1 MVLEHIFPEDWLE
14 RKGFMSVMFVFL
26 LGFIYSTIGLA
37 IAGALF
43 PTDPMLV
50 AVTFTALLI
59 LPELYKIFSI
69 EERKESLEQK
79 ISLFELWK
87 DDMGMVKIYL
97 TLFISIVMAYALVP
111 LLLPKIVPHMGNIL
125 FVKQIEAISVG
136 GFLLL
141 LKKNLFFLLA
151 IFVIAL
157 ITGDGAAFLIT
168 WKASVFGTL
177 ILFSSHFWLGLF
189 TGDTTTM
196 LNSLI
201 FIGSVLSIS
210 LITVASYACAA
221 IAGSII
227 SKDVLLEQFASHRFF
242 EVFGFNLY
250 LLLVGLVILL
260 IGVGVE
266 TWFSAN
272 VSIFAQGL
280 KEALTF
286 GGIL

>member
-1 MVLEHIFPEDWLE
+1 
-14 RKGFMSVMFVFL
+14 
-26 LGFIYSTIGLA
+26 
-37 IAGALF
+37 
-43 PTDPMLV
+43 
-50 AVTFTALLI
+50 
-59 LPELYKIFSI
+59 
-69 EERKESLEQK
+69 
-79 ISLFELWK
+79 
-87 DDMGMVKIYL
+87 
-97 TLFISIVMAYALVP
+97 MAYALVP